1 MTYLKIKFVTTSL
14 ALVFAVTT
22 TATTYAASSTLT
34 SELPQPRI
42 ETAAPKFM
50 ARRLTVFMTSYP
62 VPILQSEGVGFG
74 IEYALGP
81 STAVA
86 AGFNKTVKD
95 QSDGYFAREEK
106 HTNQFYA
113 VSLKYAPFTMHGIS
127 PYLAAGYQ
135 RGEMSSF
142 IQPPIFLG
150 KRADTHLQYE
160 GAFPSIGFRAELL
173 KSGNLTLVADA
184 SLSYLPGVTAH
195 SELIQDEPPSSENFA
210 GKNHLETKLAYGW
223 QPFLLIGANF

>member
-1 MTYLKIKFVTTSL
+1 
-14 ALVFAVTT
+14 
-22 TATTYAASSTLT
+22 
-34 SELPQPRI
+34 
-42 ETAAPKFM
+42 M
-50 ARRLTVFMTSYP
+50 AQRLTVFMTSYP
-62 VPILQSEGVGFG
+62 VPILQSEGIGFG
-74 IEYALGP
+74 LEYSLGP

-95 QSDGYFAREEK
+95 QNDGYFAREEK

-113 VSLKYAPFTMHGIS
+113 MSLKYAPFTVQGVS

-142 IQPPIFLG
+142 IQPPIFFG

-195 SELIQDEPPSSENFA
+195 SELIQDEPPSSDNFE

-223 QPFLLIGANF
+223 QPFILIGANF